1 MMRSL
6 FSGVSGLKNHQT
18 RMDVIGNNISN
29 VNTTGFK
36 SSRVNFTD
44 MLSQTLTGASA
55 PQENQGGTN
64 PKQIGL
70 GSSVSAIDLLFT
82 NGSVQSTGKN
92 TDLCLSG
99 NGLFVVSSDAKGTNK
114 YYTRN
119 GAFEFDAKGNYVQSG
134 NGMYVLGWMA
144 TDDGELVTTG
154 DTRNII
160 IPAGKSMESAAS
172 MTATYANN
180 LNASPVGYEIASV
193 TATYDDGKTETL
205 TSYPRYENSLKL
217 NSGKTIALDDTA
229 AYDFTTGDDVAGKVL
244 HTETISS
251 VTATGAGKVDLTLVN
266 GDDAYSILRMGTNTY
281 TAASDGPMTG
291 TTDYPIKITY
301 DDGAGGQGTVTVI
314 GGPYQVDGTVPVS
327 GNDYTILKMEQNYP
341 IDEKLIIQ
349 DLTSG
354 TYAYGD
360 SYKITGTIENRGV
373 TTTGDDA
380 GKTFLTV
387 KLTAPAEAADT
398 IVTVRLPKPPGDYYD
413 GEEVSFNLKISQIDA
428 EVGAKVNCKNGET
441 YTTCN
446 YDGPITVDEPDEKYA
461 YKGRDTDGTVTDV
474 IVEKKPAK
482 SLLINTKD
490 GGTVTASPD
499 EDYTA
504 GKMYYPS
511 VVTTVS
517 VYDSLGGSHDVP
529 VLFTKTDENTW
540 KLSLSGGGDTYT
552 IDESDGSTTVVT
564 LTSKTLTFNSAGAYT
579 DGDGTLSLKYGNGA
593 ADQTTSLNLSGLTQY
608 IGSSTINAAT
618 DGHAAGNL
626 SAVSIDTSGIITGT
640 YTNGVK
646 RQEAQVAVAQFYNS
660 SGLTKTGDSLYQE
673 SNNSGKANIKTA
685 ADLGV
690 SLTPSALE
698 MSNVDVA
705 NEFTDMIITQRGFQ
719 GNSKIITVSDEMLE
733 TLINMKR

>member
-44 MLSQTLTGASA
+44 MLSQTLTGAAS
-55 PQENQGGTN
+55 PQDNIGGTN

-70 GSSVSAIDLLFT
+70 GSSVGSVDLLFT

-92 TDLCLSG
+92 TDLCISG
-99 NGLFVVSSDAKGTNK
+99 NGLFVVKNSSGT
-114 YYTRN
+114 YYTRD
-119 GAFEFDAKGNYVQSG
+119 GAFEFDANGNYVLPGSG
-134 NGMYVLGWMA
+134 LFVQGWMA
-144 TDDGELVTTG
+144 NNGELSTTG
-154 DTRNII
+154 ETTNIV
-160 IPAGKSMESAAS
+160 IPAGKSMAS
-172 MTATYANN
+172 ETSTTTTYANN
-180 LNASPVGYEIASV
+180 LNAEPTGYEVASV
-193 TATYDDGKTETL
+193 TVTYADGKTETL

-217 NSGKTIALDDTA
+217 SGGSTIALDDTA
-229 AYDFTTGDDVAGKVL
+229 EYDFTTGDNVAGKIL

-266 GDDAYSILRMGTNTY
+266 GDDAYSFLRMGTNTY
-281 TAASDGPMTG
+281 TSASQGSMTG
-291 TTDYPIKITY
+291 TTDYPVKITY
-301 DDGAGGQGTVTVI
+301 DDGAGGQGTVTI
-314 GGPYQVDGTVPVS
+314 TGGPYTVDGTVTVS
-327 GNDYTILKMEQNYP
+327 GNDYTITKMEQNYP
-341 IDEKLIIQ
+341 IDEKLVIE

-354 TYAYGD
+354 TYAYSD

-373 TTTGDDA
+373 TTTGVDA

-398 IVTVRLPKPPGDYYD
+398 IVTVRLPQPPGDYYD
-413 GEEVSFNLKISQIDA
+413 GQEVSFDLKISQIDA
-428 EVGAKVNCKNGET
+428 DEGAKVNCKNGVT

-446 YDGPITVDEPDEKYA
+446 YDGSITVDEKDEQYA

-474 IVEKKPAK
+474 IVEKKAAT
-482 SLLINTKD
+482 SVLLNTKN
-490 GGTVTASPD
+490 GGTLSASAN
-499 EDYTA
+499 EEYAA
-504 GKMYYPS
+504 GDMYYPPT
-511 VVTTVS
+511 VTTVT
-517 VYDSLGGSHDVP
+517 VYDSLGGTHDVP
-529 VLFTKTDENTW
+529 VLFTKTAENTW

-552 IDESDGSTTVVT
+552 IDESDGSTATVK

-579 DGDGTLSLKYGNGA
+579 DGDGTLSVTYGNGA
-593 ADQTTSLNLSGLTQY
+593 ADQTVSINLSGLTQY
-608 IGSSTINAAT
+608 IGSSTINGT
-618 DGHAAGNL
+618 CNGHAAGTL
-626 SAVSIDTSGIITGT
+626 SSVSIDTSGIITGT

-646 RQEAQVAVAQFYNS
+646 QAEAQVAIAQFNNA

-673 SNNSGKANIKTA
+673 SNNSGTANVKTA
-685 ADLGV
+685 GDLGV
-690 SLTPSALE
+690 TLTPSALE